1 MPAGGAGAF
10 LTLIE
15 QRGGGV
21 KHSIK
26 AFIKRDG
33 VGGYFA
39 ECLEVDVEARGE
51 TLDETVCKL
60 RREICSYLRG
70 RNMAEFGLVDEP
82 TLFMTFEDEPII
94 PSPLQCSMEL
104 EGNA

>member
-1 MPAGGAGAF
+1 M
-10 LTLIE
+10 
-15 QRGGGV
+15 
-21 KHSIK
+21 KYSIK

-33 VGGYFA
+33 MGGYFA

-60 RREICSYLRG
+60 RSEICSYLRG
-70 RNMAEFGLVDEP
+70 RNMAEFDLVEEP
-82 TLFMTFEDEPII
+82 MLFMTFEDEPII
-94 PSPLQCSMEL
+94 PAPLQCSMEL